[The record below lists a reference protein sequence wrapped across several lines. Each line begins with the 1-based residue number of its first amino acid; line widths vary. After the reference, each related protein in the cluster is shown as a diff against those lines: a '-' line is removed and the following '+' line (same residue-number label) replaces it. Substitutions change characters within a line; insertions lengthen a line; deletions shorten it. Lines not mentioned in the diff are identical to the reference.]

1 MKKVFIAIFMFLPM
15 WVSAQNVLTQ
25 EEKDLQQ
32 AKEKLVEAQK
42 ALDAAKAKANEAA
55 KKRQAQQNEA
65 RKQELLEQK
74 RIIEEQ
80 IKAAEEATAQLE
92 ATADELNAETE
103 RNEKQAA
110 REKKQAVRD
119 EKQAAREK
127 KQTQKNEAV
136 TLPAKEADRKPV
148 VTDEP
153 KNEAAETKT
162 YMQNSDGSNWVYSI
176 SSDEDKNEQKVQKQ
190 EVKKLANGAELKDD
204 PKYLE
209 GAVTQDKDGDV
220 VFEKSISTNGKNP
233 ALLFASL
240 KSYLKLQTKGGENNI
255 DSRIIDITND
265 KEQKYIVIGD
275 VDEWIVFN
283 SSFISLDRT
292 ECKYRFWINITN
304 QKVDLKMENIRYK
317 YEEGRNTGF
326 SEPAKNVIIDKY
338 ALNKKKNK
346 LARIYGKFRKGTID
360 RKDQLFNGI
369 EELVNQ

>member
-1 MKKVFIAIFMFLPM
+1 MFLPLLAP
-15 WVSAQNVLTQ
+15 AQNVLTQ
-25 EEKDLQQ
+25 EEKELQQ
-32 AKEKLVEAQK
+32 AKEKLAEAQK
-42 ALDAAKAKANEAA
+42 ALEAAKAKANEAA
-55 KKRQAQQNEA
+55 QKRQAQQNEA
-65 RKQELLEQK
+65 RKKELLEQK
-74 RIIEEQ
+74 QKIEEQ
-80 IKAAEEATAQLE
+80 IKAVEEATAKIQ
-92 ATADELNAETE
+92 
-103 RNEKQAA
+103 Q
-110 REKKQAVRD
+110 
-119 EKQAAREK
+119 
-127 KQTQKNEAV
+127 NEAV

-148 VTDEP
+148 VTE
-153 KNEAAETKT
+153 ETKGESEGNKVH
-162 YMQNSDGSNWVYSI
+162 MQNSDGNNWVYTI
-176 SSDEDKNEQKVQKQ
+176 SSDDKDEDQKAQKK

-209 GAVTQDKDGDV
+209 GAIKQDKDGDV
-220 VFEKSISTNGKNP
+220 VFEKSIVNNGKNP
-233 ALLFASL
+233 VDLFNKL
-240 KSYLKLQTKGGENNI
+240 KSYLRTQTKGGENNI
-255 DSRIIDITND
+255 DSRIIDMSNE

-292 ECKYRFWINITN
+292 ECKYRFWIIISN

>member
-32 AKEKLVEAQK
+32 AKEKLVQAQK
-42 ALDAAKAKANEAA
+42 ALEAAKAKANEAA

-65 RKQELLEQK
+65 RKKDLLEQK

-103 RNEKQAA
+103 RSE
-110 REKKQAVRD
+110 KQAVRD
-119 EKQAAREK
+119 EKQAQR
-127 KQTQKNEAV
+127 NEAV

-176 SSDEDKNEQKVQKQ
+176 SSDDDKKEQKVQKQ

-220 VFEKSISTNGKNP
+220 VFEKSISTNGKDP
-233 ALLFASL
+233 AQLFASL
-240 KSYLKLQTKGGENNI
+240 KSYLRAQTKGGENNI